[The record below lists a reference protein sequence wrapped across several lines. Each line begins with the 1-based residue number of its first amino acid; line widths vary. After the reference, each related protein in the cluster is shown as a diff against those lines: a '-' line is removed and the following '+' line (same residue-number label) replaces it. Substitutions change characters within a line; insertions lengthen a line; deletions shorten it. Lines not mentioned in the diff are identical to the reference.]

1 MLHPS
6 FRLYKNARCNTLK
19 VKEQLLTLS
28 PYKPGKP
35 IEEVKREFN
44 LDRVVKLA
52 SNENPY
58 GSSALVKEAIAAEIE
73 NMALY
78 PDGYAAE
85 LRAAVAKHVGVE
97 QDQLIFG
104 NGSDEVIQIICR
116 ALLSADT
123 NTVMPTPS
131 FPQYKHNAVIEGAEI
146 REVPLRGGDHDLDAM
161 LRAIDENTT
170 IVWVCSPNNPTGTY
184 VKGDELI
191 SFMKQVPKH
200 TLIVM
205 DEAYFEYAADQADY
219 PDTVEFL
226 NEYENL
232 IVLRTFSKA
241 YGLAS
246 LRIGYG
252 IANESLL
259 QKIEPAR
266 EPFNTSRMA
275 QKVAIVA
282 LEDQAF
288 IEECK
293 KKNEEGLQQYYAFCD
308 KNGLNYYPSFTNF
321 VLIDFGRQ
329 GDEVFQFLLQRGF
342 IVRSGNALGFP
353 TSVRITVGTKEQNEQ
368 IIELLQQFVNQAAA
382 KA

>member
-1 MLHPS
+1 
-6 FRLYKNARCNTLK
+6 
-19 VKEQLLTLS
+19 
-28 PYKPGKP
+28 
-35 IEEVKREFN
+35 
-44 LDRVVKLA
+44 
-52 SNENPY
+52 
-58 GSSALVKEAIAAEIE
+58 
-73 NMALY
+73 
-78 PDGYAAE
+78 
-85 LRAAVAKHVGVE
+85 
-97 QDQLIFG
+97 
-104 NGSDEVIQIICR
+104 
-116 ALLSADT
+116 
-123 NTVMPTPS
+123 MPTPS

-275 QKVAIVA
+275 QKAAIVA